1 MNFDDKLVDATIW
14 GCIEWSN
21 NPQDFSIYLEH
32 RLANAAHL
40 DAATDRYK
48 ELAGVDMQT
57 ESMFPIAVTK
67 IEQIALAGD
76 STAQFHMGKFYSEGH
91 GVLQDFATAARWYEL
106 AASQGEF
113 RAAHNLANLK
123 LAGRGIPQDVDGAI
137 SLYEKGI
144 AAGDP
149 AGAETLGSFFL
160 ENEFKDTERAAA
172 YLKKAFELG
181 SPSAGTRLGRL
192 LYNEAGSAQQREEAK
207 MLLSSLAEQNYI
219 PAAKSLAYIYAS
231 GNRSERNY
239 EAAKALQLKVLESGQ
254 QDAMLNLGWLDLQMP
269 PEPANPNATP
279 PLYWFRKA
287 WDAGIHEASG
297 YIGRAYLDGDSV
309 EKSVDEALHW
319 FKLGADK
326 GEADCA
332 YLIGAI
338 HDKGWNG
345 ESSDKNAE
353 PWYRRAAEA
362 ELAAGQIAL
371 ARLLVRN
378 TGLPVNGTEAIM
390 WLDKA
395 ISGGSTEAMLLLA
408 HLYQDGLGVIKNE
421 KAAFELCLKAAVAGD
436 LVGQSEIGW
445 RLCRGIGCDVNMEE
459 GVSWHKRTA
468 TAGRAYDQGILA
480 YSYLYGQLSLE
491 QNFDEA
497 VKWAQLSAT
506 QNEDMGQ
513 FVLGI
518 CYYHGCGIGKDIVK
532 ACEWLTKAA
541 EQGNVR
547 AQAKLAEHYYY
558 PEDEKNRDLLLAGR
572 WASQAADAGHAGA
585 QLMLGRM
592 FLFGEQV
599 ERDPKAAVEWLRLA
613 AEQGESEAMYLL
625 GISTADGVGTKRDW
639 MIALKWLK
647 KAADAGIDA
656 AVKALESFG
665 VTYVPGS
672 QNKHRLSADAPVV
685 LDTEFEVRQFEGR
698 WECQTEEAKM
708 TYVIRAD
715 GTFSSEADLG
725 AAEPMK
731 SDGRWAIR
739 GTKLIWDVW
748 SSNIP
753 VEDADAMDG
762 QIAFMDEKELHL
774 VGSDGVRLVFRKI
787 EVSPE
792 PLQHQVI
799 DLTKVF
805 SAKAR

>member
-160 ENEFKDTERAAA
+160 ENEFKDTEKAAA

-219 PAAKSLAYIYAS
+219 PAAKSLAYIFTS

-254 QDAMLNLGWLDLQMP
+254 QEAMLALGWIDLQLP
-269 PEPANPNATP
+269 PEPDNPNATP

-326 GEADCA
+326 GETDCA

-362 ELAAGQIAL
+362 GLAAGQIAL

-378 TGLPVNGTEAIM
+378 TGVPVNGTEAIK
-390 WLDKA
+390 WLNKA

-408 HLYQDGLGVIKNE
+408 HLYQDGVGVIKNE

-445 RLCRGIGCDVNMEE
+445 RLCRGIGCDLNMEE

-518 CYYHGCGIGKDIVK
+518 CYYHGCGIGKDIIK

-625 GISTADGVGTKRDW
+625 GILTADGVGTKRDW

-753 VEDADAMDG
+753 VEDADAMDD

>member
-1 MNFDDKLVDATIW
+1 MNFDDRLVDATIW
-14 GCIEWSN
+14 GSIEWSN
-21 NPQDFSIYLEH
+21 NPQDFSIYIQH
-32 RLANAAHL
+32 CLANAAHL
-40 DAATDRYK
+40 DDATIRVK
-48 ELAGVDMQT
+48 ELSGSDKQT
-57 ESMFPIAVTK
+57 EAMFPKAVTK
-67 IEQIALAGD
+67 IEQLAIAGD
-76 STAQFHMGKFYSEGH
+76 STAQFHMGKFYGEGH
-91 GVLQDFATAARWYEL
+91 GVPEDFAAAARWYEL

-113 RAAHNLANLK
+113 RAAQNLANLK
-123 LAGRGIPQDVDGAI
+123 LAGKGIPQDVDGAI
-137 SLYEKGI
+137 ALYEKGI

-149 AGAETLGSFFL
+149 AGAETLAYFFL
-160 ENEFKDTERAAA
+160 ADGFKDTERAFG
-172 YLKKAFELG
+172 YLKKAYALG
-181 SPSAGTRLGRL
+181 SLLAGTRLGRL
-192 LYNEAGSAQQREEAK
+192 LYNEANSAQQREEAK
-207 MLLSSLAEQNYI
+207 ALLTSLVEQDFI

-231 GNRSERNY
+231 GNRFDRNY

-254 QDAMLNLGWLDLQMP
+254 QEAMLHLGWIDLQIP
-269 PEPANPNATP
+269 PEPDSPNATP
-279 PLYWFRKA
+279 QLYWFRKA

-297 YIGRAYLDGDSV
+297 YIGRAYLEGDSV

-362 ELAAGQIAL
+362 GLAAGQIAL

-378 TGLPVNGTEAIM
+378 NGVPVNGTEAIQ
-390 WLDKA
+390 WLDRA

-408 HLYQDGLGVIKNE
+408 HLYQDGVGVIKNE
-421 KAAFELCLKAAVAGD
+421 KAAFEWCLKAAAAGD

-491 QNFDEA
+491 QNYDEA

-518 CYYHGCGIGKDIVK
+518 CYYHGCGIGKNIVK

-558 PEDEKNRDLLLAGR
+558 PEDEKDRDLLLAGR
-572 WASQAADAGHAGA
+572 WASQAADAGHPGA
-585 QLMLGRM
+585 QLLLGRM

-599 ERDPKAAVEWLRLA
+599 ERDPKAAVEWLSPA

-625 GISTADGVGTKRDW
+625 GILTADGVGTKRDW
-639 MIALKWLK
+639 IIALKWLK

-672 QNKHRLSADAPVV
+672 QNKHRLSADTPVV
-685 LDTEFEVRQFEGR
+685 LDTEFEARQVEGS

-708 TYVIRAD
+708 TYFIRAD
-715 GTFSSEADLG
+715 GTFSSLADLG
-725 AAEPMK
+725 AAEPMT

-739 GTKLIWDVW
+739 GTKLIWDAW
-748 SSNIP
+748 ESNIP
-753 VEDADAMDG
+753 LEEADAMDD
-762 QIAFMDEKELHL
+762 QIAFLDEKELHL
-774 VGSDGVRLVFRKI
+774 VGSDGERLVFRK
-787 EVSPE
+787 VSSSPAPE
-792 PLQHQVI
+792 HHRIIQFVKSQ
-799 DLTKVF
+799 
-805 SAKAR
+805 